1 MSFYIIC
8 YDTPS
13 NKRRRKF
20 SKYVVNYLI
29 RVQESV
35 FEGYLKKVKFNRL
48 IKSLEK
54 VVNEEEDSLRVYIM
68 TESVKQKTII
78 FGQPS
83 LVEMPGY
90 YFVD

>member
-20 SKYVVNYLI
+20 SKFLVNYLI

-35 FEGYLKKVKFNRL
+35 FEGYLRRAKFRKL
-48 IKSLEK
+48 LHSLER
-54 VVNEEEDSLRVYIM
+54 VVDEDADSLRVYIM
-68 TESVKQKTII
+68 TESVHKKSII
-78 FGQPS
+78 FGKPG
-83 LVEMPGY
+83 LVEKTGY
-90 YFVD
+90 YLVE